1 MSTNEVLA
9 ISNKPGEVT
18 LKGFNY
24 IQDRFPDD
32 FEVCLIVEKDG
43 HLTAGCWDTGLWA
56 TENGKPGSFRQS
68 RGGVIEP
75 DDVLAWLPIEKATIN
90 IKGLWWNPEY
100 RLISAFL
107 DCVMV
112 FAKDADDCLIIEYSD
127 GDEEK
132 VIFRMDVKTGNVIEI
147 DKNGRDEIYYLQSTL
162 RSWYDDVKEKLLED
176 YHSGRYTVLPEW
188 E

>member
-18 LKGFNY
+18 LNGFNY

-56 TENGKPGSFRQS
+56 TENGKPGRFRQS

-75 DDVLAWLPIEKATIN
+75 DDVLALVTDRGSYNKHKRI
-90 IKGLWWNPEY
+90 
-100 RLISAFL
+100 
-107 DCVMV
+107 MV
-112 FAKDADDCLIIEYSD
+112 ES
-127 GDEEK
+127 
-132 VIFRMDVKTGNVIEI
+132 
-147 DKNGRDEIYYLQSTL
+147 
-162 RSWYDDVKEKLLED
+162 
-176 YHSGRYTVLPEW
+176 
-188 E
+188 